1 MEHRSCLLKTVT
13 HLYTCHA
20 HTCPYAPTKLLAL
33 PTQSYYSQ
41 SYIKSLR
48 DQVTLVIL
56 LVLFVCCCTIQTN
69 THIELFSNM
78 CGGKALHHILLYM
91 HVNVIV
97 RLDVPIAMLWLPK
110 HSSWCLFSVF
120 NYIGSLDILLDCL
133 FGAFV
138 HWQGFVCGS
147 CDC

>member
-1 MEHRSCLLKTVT
+1 MEHRICLLKTVT

-20 HTCPYAPTKLLAL
+20 HTCPCAPTKLLAL

-48 DQVTLVIL
+48 NQVTLVIL

-78 CGGKALHHILLYM
+78 CDGSITSHTIVHACECDCEATCAYSYALASQTFILVLIFSVQLQRKFRYTP
-91 HVNVIV
+91 
-97 RLDVPIAMLWLPK
+97 RLFI
-110 HSSWCLFSVF
+110 WCLCALARLCVW
-120 NYIGSLDILLDCL
+120 LL
-133 FGAFV
+133 
-138 HWQGFVCGS
+138 
-147 CDC
+147 